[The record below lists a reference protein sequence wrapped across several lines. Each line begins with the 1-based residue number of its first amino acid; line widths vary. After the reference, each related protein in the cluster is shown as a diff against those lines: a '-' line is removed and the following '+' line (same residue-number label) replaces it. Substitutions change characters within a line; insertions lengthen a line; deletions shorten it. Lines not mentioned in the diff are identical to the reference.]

1 MVLPPLTTLIA
12 LGIVIASSIA
22 LLAVGAKY
30 EWNVTA
36 EGHVKWTRV
45 IGVLTVLGLTATTAA
60 GRIGEPFVAVAI
72 CVGGIALGIAFIW
85 AHVTLTRRAVDALAS
100 VEKTD

>member
-1 MVLPPLTTLIA
+1 MVLPPITTLVA
-12 LGIVIASSIA
+12 LGIVIVSSIA
-22 LLAVGAKY
+22 LLAVGSKY

-36 EGHVKWTRV
+36 EGHVKWTRA

-72 CVGGIALGIAFIW
+72 GVGGIALAIAFVW
-85 AHVTLTRRAVDALAS
+85 VHVTLTRQVQDALAS
-100 VEKTD
+100 AEKVE